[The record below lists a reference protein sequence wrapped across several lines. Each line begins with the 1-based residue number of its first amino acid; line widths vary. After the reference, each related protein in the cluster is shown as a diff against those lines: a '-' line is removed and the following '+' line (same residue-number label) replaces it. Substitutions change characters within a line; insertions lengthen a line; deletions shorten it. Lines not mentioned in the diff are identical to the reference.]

1 MKIKVLEVGAH
12 DATVYFN
19 DVIQTLCVE
28 ADDVDNYIIRYQT
41 DKNGKPILDENGYFI
56 DLYEI
61 VYGEVKIVL
70 TEQSIKD
77 RIRFGLEV

>member
-1 MKIKVLEVGAH
+1 MKIKVLDVGAH

-28 ADDVDNYIIRYQT
+28 ADDIENYIVRYKS
-41 DKNGKPILDENGYFI
+41 DKYGRPILDENGYFI
-56 DLYEI
+56 EAYEI
-61 VYGEVKIVL
+61 VYGKVKIVL